1 MAQNLSAV
9 LRVPFEWQ
17 LLVVHFSC
25 GGQQFPAREKTDWLL
40 TLVSC

>member
-1 MAQNLSAV
+1 MDQNLSAD
-9 LRVPFEWQ
+9 LRVPFERQ

-25 GGQQFPAREKTDWLL
+25 GAQQSPAREKTDCLL